1 MFNIALYLE
10 KFKNIGQGE
19 RLVKEAIKK
28 SVKEVM
34 KFELAEKDMMIKN
47 GEVIFRVSPAI
58 KNAIY
63 IKKAQILR
71 KLTENGVKNVGD
83 IR

>member
-19 RLVKEAIKK
+19 RLVKEAVKK